1 MVAKA
6 EIHVHIEGTAEPA
19 LVHRYARQHDIDLS
33 GVFGP
38 DGDYSWSDFR
48 EFIAC
53 YDRASTVFRTE
64 EALFDLAHDYACR
77 SASAGV
83 RYLEVFIS
91 PDHAAA
97 AGLSYRTYV
106 DGLDAGFAA
115 AESAHGIIT
124 RMIVVGVRHLG
135 AAAVETAAQL
145 AADDP
150 HHRVTGFGMAGDERS
165 GHPADFV
172 RAFAIAAEAGLGLTV
187 HAGEL
192 AGPDSVRAALDA
204 LPVRRIGHGV
214 RAIEDPALV
223 RRLADEAITL
233 EVCPGS
239 NIALGLY
246 PDRKAHPL
254 AALMRAGIPVT
265 LNSDDPPFFKTS
277 IEREYAETARAL
289 GADGAALSTFTVN
302 ALSAAF
308 VEPALAQSLK
318 AEIGQAPDSLNF

>member
-19 LVHRYARQHDIDLS
+19 LVRRYAQRHDIDLS

-38 DGDYSWSDFR
+38 DGEYSWSDFR

-53 YDRASTVFRTE
+53 YDRSSTVFRTE
-64 EALFDLAHDYACR
+64 EALFDLAHDYASR
-77 SASAGV
+77 SAAAGV

-91 PDHAAA
+91 PDHAAS
-97 AGLSYRTYV
+97 AGLSYRSYV
-106 DGLDAGFAA
+106 DGLDTGFAA
-115 AESAHGIIT
+115 AEAEHGIIT

-135 AAAVETAAQL
+135 ADAVERAAHL
-145 AADDP
+145 AAGDP
-150 HHRVTGFGMAGDERS
+150 HYRVTGFGMAGDERS

-172 RAFAIAAEAGLGLTV
+172 KAFAIAQEAGLGLTV

-192 AGPDSVRAALDA
+192 AGADSVRAALDA
-204 LPVRRIGHGV
+204 LPVTRIGHGV

-223 RRLADEAITL
+223 RRLAEEAITL

-246 PDRKAHPL
+246 PDRQAHPL
-254 AALMRAGIPVT
+254 ADLMRAGIPVT
-265 LNSDDPPFFKTS
+265 LNSDDPPFFGTS
-277 IEREYAETARAL
+277 IEHEYAKTADSL
-289 GADGAALSTFTVN
+289 GADTETLSNFTAN

-308 VEPALAQSLK
+308 VEPALAKSLL
-318 AEIGQAPDSLNF
+318 AEIKAKPGSLNF